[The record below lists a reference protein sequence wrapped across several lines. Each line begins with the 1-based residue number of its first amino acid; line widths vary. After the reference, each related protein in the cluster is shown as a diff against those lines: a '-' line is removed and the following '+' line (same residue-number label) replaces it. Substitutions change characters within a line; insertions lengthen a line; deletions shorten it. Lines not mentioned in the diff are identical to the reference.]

1 LPNFRVSCSFSANT
15 FLEGLGTDDFLPD
28 DDFWEPIDTAAVFG
42 GFEVLEETSDPVG
55 CSITEPKTATPPDA
69 AATVEIDQ
77 SDESA
82 RDEPMPDGVVIA
94 ACGECEL
101 VLEAADESDIT
112 DELVLA
118 ALPKRCVVGELE
130 NYSYELDPSI

>member
-1 LPNFRVSCSFSANT
+1 MPNFRVSCTFSANT

-28 DDFWEPIDTAAVFG
+28 DDFWEPIDTEAVFG

-55 CSITEPKTATPPDA
+55 CSITEPPPA
-69 AATVEIDQ
+69 APSEASAATEPDQ
-77 SDESA
+77 LDESA
-82 RDEPMPDGVVIA
+82 DDEPMPEGVVIA
-94 ACGECEL
+94 AYGECEL
-101 VLEAADESDIT
+101 VLAADDEGDIT